1 MNATAA
7 IATIGHNQP
16 PADNDNSPEP
26 TPYELIKT
34 EIEDLY
40 DEAKNFADGEPI
52 ATQEMHDAI
61 EKLHEMLHD
70 AGRRADDAR
79 KEEKKPLDEAA
90 KEIQARYNPLIGDT
104 KTTGKGKVIL
114 GKEALAALLLPWRTR
129 VAAEKAAIA
138 AAARIEADRI
148 AAEAQAAIR
157 ASAGN
162 LEEREKAELLLKD
175 AKAADL
181 GANRADKAATTGTG
195 LSSRWVAVMTDEV
208 AALDHYYPIATE
220 AFRQL
225 CEELARVDVQI
236 GKRSIPGFEIR
247 EEKVVRV

>member
-1 MNATAA
+1 MNTAP
-7 IATIGHNQP
+7 IINPPKTHNQP
-16 PADNDNSPEP
+16 PADNDNAP
-26 TPYELIKT
+26 TPFDLIKT

-40 DEAKNFADGEPI
+40 DEAKNWADGEPI
-52 ATQEMHDAI
+52 ASQEMHDVI

-70 AGRRADDAR
+70 AGKRADDAR
-79 KEEKKPLDEAA
+79 IKENEPFDAGKAEV
-90 KEIQARYNPLIGDT
+90 QARYAPLISNT
-104 KTTGKGKVIL
+104 KSVKGKVVL

-138 AAARIEADRI
+138 AAAKIEADRI

-157 ASAGN
+157 ASSGN
-162 LEEREKAELLLKD
+162 LEQREKAEELLAE
-175 AKAADL
+175 AKQVERFAK
-181 GANRADKAATTGTG
+181 RADKAATTGTG

-208 AALDHYYPIATE
+208 AALDHYYPLETE

-225 CEELARVDVQI
+225 CEELARVDVSI